1 MSKVKI
7 AGHASGSGTL
17 TIQAPDTSS
26 SRTITLPDETG
37 TLSVGSSIDDN
48 GNATAITID
57 SDENV
62 EIAST
67 VNPRAVK
74 LYTKGNADIMDGSLV
89 FSKPDSGTYNWRVL
103 PNNITTGDLTF
114 QVTSDTNTNET
125 TQASTFVTKLQ
136 LTADGRGL
144 SQFTAKSWVNFNGTG
159 TVAIRDSH
167 NVSSITDNGTGDYT
181 VTFDNDFSYNGANII
196 TAAKGSGDAGSN
208 SINMTGLA
216 TSYRRF
222 TTGRDDSTRTNLDYI
237 SCLFFG
243 D

>member
-1 MSKVKI
+1 MPVT
-7 AGHASGSGTL
+7 SGTEQ
-17 TIQAPDTSS
+17 TYGAFRIQNTNNNTLDFGFDQTNGAWLQTGYAPSL
-26 SRTITLPDETG
+26 IT
-37 TLSVGSSIDDN
+37 DN
-48 GNATAITID
+48 VYSLLLNPNGG
-57 SDENV
+57 NV
-62 EIAST
+62 EIGST

-144 SQFTAKSWVNFNGTG
+144 SQFTAKAWIQFDGTG
-159 TVAIRDSH
+159 TVAITDSH
-167 NVSSITDNGTGDYT
+167 NVSSITDNGTGNYQVHFT
-181 VTFDNDFSYNGANII
+181 NNLANAGYSVT
-196 TAAKGSGDAGSN
+196 SGDNNYGIGWNDNYAVGSFKTKRVN
-208 SINMTGLA
+208 S
-216 TSYRRF
+216 SF
-222 TTGRDDSTRTNLDYI
+222 TLTDTAEITCQI
-237 SCLFFG
+237 FG